1 MAFNINA
8 QVVLTGPKNIR
19 AVTNSIR
26 QQLGNLNVNVNV
38 GVPKN
43 ASKQVQNLRNQ
54 MNAAGSATSKYN
66 KSANQAAVSTRNLG
80 KNTQQA
86 SNAMQTLGKETALT
100 FKRFAAAGL
109 VTGTVFRLA
118 NAIGEATGK
127 ALEFE
132 RELTKIQQV
141 TGATNSGLSGL
152 KKTADELAQSLGLD
166 ANEIISVG
174 RVFAQTGQT
183 LDQVE
188 ASLRAVA
195 RASLAPSFGEMAN
208 TAEGLIAALAQFN
221 IQASQ
226 SEAVLASINAVSK
239 KFAVESEDI
248 IGAIR
253 RTGGVFAIAATD
265 AEKPVDALNQL
276 ISIFTAVRSTT
287 RESAE
292 TIATGLRTIFSR
304 IQRPQTIEFLKSL
317 NINLTDAEGN
327 FVGLFSAFRI
337 LSSELDGIIAR
348 GDTLAL
354 SRVVEELGGIRQV
367 GKLIPAIRE
376 FRKAESAFA
385 IATEGAVAGLGKDVE
400 TGLNPLIKTFEQL
413 GARFDSFIRKLTES
427 ATFEA
432 FAKTIAGVA
441 NAFLALGE
449 ALIPILPALTALAG
463 LKIAKGIG
471 SFATGFLGSA
481 AAGGGMG
488 GAGSALGGAVT
499 GGRGGAAG
507 ANSALIKSQTTAIA
521 ANTKAVIANNIATNS
536 LINILR
542 PTLPVLSSSLS
553 PLTQSIANLITAMN
567 NLGGR
572 RGASGIAFG
581 GRGGRRGGARPPRG
595 FARGGLV
602 PGSGNRDTVPA
613 MLTPGEFV
621 IRKSATQAFGA
632 GNLAGINKYAE
643 GTPKGRGV
651 PAGKKKDDDG
661 APRRATVTMSDDLGA
676 VFLNAG
682 NSTFNYDKVLTKGPA
697 FNNAVK
703 NISGLQDFEPNVDR
717 IETKFTARN
726 SDHTLD
732 ERANQHFKTA
742 LKDPVSGTKKDL
754 AKG

>member
-221 IQASQ
+221 IQARQ

-471 SFATGFLGSA
+471 SFCL
-481 AAGGGMG
+481 
-488 GAGSALGGAVT
+488 
-499 GGRGGAAG
+499 
-507 ANSALIKSQTTAIA
+507 
-521 ANTKAVIANNIATNS
+521 
-536 LINILR
+536 
-542 PTLPVLSSSLS
+542 
-553 PLTQSIANLITAMN
+553 
-567 NLGGR
+567 
-572 RGASGIAFG
+572 
-581 GRGGRRGGARPPRG
+581 
-595 FARGGLV
+595 
-602 PGSGNRDTVPA
+602 
-613 MLTPGEFV
+613 
-621 IRKSATQAFGA
+621 
-632 GNLAGINKYAE
+632 LA
-643 GTPKGRGV
+643 
-651 PAGKKKDDDG
+651 
-661 APRRATVTMSDDLGA
+661 
-676 VFLNAG
+676 
-682 NSTFNYDKVLTKGPA
+682 
-697 FNNAVK
+697 
-703 NISGLQDFEPNVDR
+703 
-717 IETKFTARN
+717 
-726 SDHTLD
+726 
-732 ERANQHFKTA
+732 
-742 LKDPVSGTKKDL
+742 
-754 AKG
+754 